1 MNLIAKNLT
10 VSLTLAL
17 ALNCFAAEKKAPVKP
32 APKSSSDVEIF
43 SGRNN
48 RADLL
53 KGILPADVKNIACIA
68 AGSHP
73 GAAGYHKGIE
83 LLKQAGYNVKVMPHA
98 FEKPAKG
105 QKSAKLEHRVKDF
118 VDAWCD
124 KEIDM
129 ILCIRGGQGCGDVMQ
144 AIDWSKLPQRPELY
158 VQGYSD
164 VTMILC
170 ALQKRNYGHP
180 VAGPMV
186 GAMQGLTRNALD
198 AMRNMHHNKQVG
210 PVKVTPIVKGDCAG
224 LPLAGLLS
232 RFALVVKTSDRPITK
247 DRIIFIESVSVDMQ
261 QMRKY
266 FKTLIDEKFFDGAA
280 GVVFCCFTKTGAK
293 KSEVTAMLKE
303 VAPKLGVPV
312 YMNFP
317 FGHRNISYT
326 IDYSRRAVVKDNQVT
341 FPAPAK

>member
-1 MNLIAKNLT
+1 MKQLT
-10 VSLTLAL
+10 KTLTLSLVMVL
-17 ALNCFAAEKKAPVKP
+17 ALNCAGAEKKSAAQKAP
-32 APKSSSDVEIF
+32 AASSSDVEIF
-43 SGRNN
+43 SGRDNKAN
-48 RADLL
+48 IL
-53 KGILPADVKNIACIA
+53 KGILPANVKNIACIA
-68 AGSHP
+68 SGSYP

-105 QKSAKLEHRVKDF
+105 QGSAKLEHRVQDF
-118 VDAWCD
+118 MDAWLD
-124 KEIDM
+124 KDIDM
-129 ILCIRGGQGCGDVMQ
+129 ILCIRGGRGCGDVMQ
-144 AIDWSKLPQRPELY
+144 AIDWSKLPPRPELY

-186 GAMQGLTRNALD
+186 GAMQGLVPNALK
-198 AMRNMHHNKQVG
+198 AMRDMHHNKQVG
-210 PVKVTPIVKGDCAG
+210 PVKVAPIVKGDCEG

-232 RFALVVKTSDRPITK
+232 RFAWVVKTSDRPIVK
-247 DRIIFIESVSVDMQ
+247 DRIIFIESVSANIEQIRGHVQ
-261 QMRKY
+261 
-266 FKTLIDEKFFDGAA
+266 TLLDEKFFDGAV
-280 GVVFCCFTKTGAK
+280 GVVFCCFTKTGSDQAA
-293 KSEVTAMLKE
+293 VDALLKE

-326 IDYSRRAVVKDNQVT
+326 IDYTRKAVIKNNTVT
-341 FPAPAK
+341 FPASK

>member
-1 MNLIAKNLT
+1 MKLIAKTLT

-17 ALNCFAAEKKAPVKP
+17 ALNCASAEKKVAEKQ
-32 APKSSSDVEIF
+32 ASKGNADVEIF
-43 SGRNN
+43 SGRDNKAN
-48 RADLL
+48 LL

-68 AGSHP
+68 AGSYP
-73 GAAGYHKGIE
+73 GSAGYKKGIE

-105 QKSAKLEHRVKDF
+105 KGSAKLEHRVKDF
-118 VDAWCD
+118 VDAWND

-129 ILCIRGGQGCGDVMQ
+129 ILCIRGGRGCGDVMQ
-144 AIDWSKLPQRPELY
+144 AIDWSKLPKRPELY

-186 GAMQGLTRNALD
+186 GAMQGLVPDALK

-210 PVKVTPIVKGDCAG
+210 PVKVAPIIKGDCEG

-232 RFALVVKTSDRPITK
+232 RFAWVVKTSDRPITK
-247 DRIIFIESVSVDMQ
+247 DRIIFIESVAANEK
-261 QMRKY
+261 QMREY
-266 FKTLIDEKFFDGAA
+266 FQTLIDEKFFEGAA
-280 GVVFCCFTKTGAK
+280 GVVFCCFTKTGTDQK
-293 KSEVTAMLKE
+293 TVNAMLKE
-303 VAPKLGVPV
+303 IAPKLGVPV

-326 IDYSRRAVVKDNQVT
+326 IDYSRKAVIKNNTVT
-341 FPAPAK
+341 FPAK